1 MTKVTIDTATW
12 EKLVGIRETT
22 DLCDEKGRIV
32 GRFQP
37 GPPRDANGNIIIPL
51 SEEEIEEASK
61 QTGGRPLKDILND
74 LSKL

>member
-22 DLCDEKGRIV
+22 DLCDEQGRIV

-61 QTGGRPLKDILND
+61 QIGGRPLKDILND